1 MQFPLTT
8 PFVESDLPEDGKKAA
23 LKVLEESAELVEAV
37 KDWLKSDISKD
48 DAAIYSHMCAEYG
61 DVLQALTNLSKVV
74 GIEHDDIQTGYDIAY
89 RKNELKGRHFDE

>member
-37 KDWLKSDISKD
+37 KDWLKSDSFKD
-48 DAAIYSHMCAEYG
+48 DAAIYDHMCAEYG
-61 DVLQALTNLSKVV
+61 NVLQALTNLSKVV
-74 GIEHDDIQTGYDIAY
+74 GIDRDDVQAGYDIAY

>member
-37 KDWLKSDISKD
+37 KGWLSADPT
-48 DAAIYSHMCAEYG
+48 AASTTPDHMLEEMG
-61 DVLQALTNLSKVV
+61 DVLQALSNLAEVL
-74 GIEHDDIQTGYDIAY
+74 GLNEEHIQRGYDLAY